1 MTRSGRRTSVR
12 RIGARFLVVVAASMA
27 LFGPG
32 ALADAPEINT
42 IRVEPGATTA
52 EQQALID
59 AAVNQVGAD
68 YVSSDNVQFIRSFKL
83 AADGVG
89 ARVVGQ
95 YLYVT
100 TTKDLEIYD
109 ITVPADPQLMGT
121 LTLDV
126 EF

>member
-1 MTRSGRRTSVR
+1 MSPLGSGVSVR
-12 RIGARFLVVVAASMA
+12 RFATLLVVVAGASLA

-32 ALADAPEINT
+32 ALGDDPQINM
-42 IRVEPGATTA
+42 IRLEPGATTA
-52 EQQALID
+52 EQQAAID

-68 YVSSDNVQFIRSFKL
+68 YVTSDNVQFIRSIPL

-89 ARVVGQ
+89 GRVVGN

-100 TTKDLEIYD
+100 STKDLEIYD
-109 ITVPADPQLMGT
+109 ITTPADPQLMGS

-126 EF
+126 G